1 MSLNDIGLVFGG
13 KDHTTVMHAYTRI
26 SDEMQEKQEIYNYV
40 MELTVRL
47 KQHSSEK

>member
-1 MSLNDIGLVFGG
+1 MSLNDIGQVFGG

-40 MELTVRL
+40 TELTLQL
-47 KQHSSEK
+47 KQRSGEK